1 MDNTQGLL
9 ATSALEASI
18 VADLSARAFAAT
30 SPEIQELLLRSKNE
44 QTFSGLLSHEL
55 HKYPTLQLGDP
66 GQPRSGTVLL
76 EFKGKDYTNRS
87 EEGDKKSRN
96 FHDHSIVNN
105 LGEIEVVIENK
116 FWYHF
121 DGSKGKR
128 NPKPEKG
135 IRSQLSDDIYKM
147 RRTLSERTGARRGF
161 ILINVVTP
169 SFPQALPKSYL
180 YQHEV
185 LWNRTNGDHAL
196 YRKTGLDGI
205 LKVMKEFASDFVN
218 PDPEIVK
225 VKSGDGFVD
234 FICAEIK
241 IEKGA

>member
-1 MDNTQGLL
+1 MDNNYGLL
-9 ATSALEASI
+9 ATERLESSI
-18 VADLSARAFAAT
+18 ISDLSGRAFGAI
-30 SPEIQELLLRSKNE
+30 PRDIQELLLRSKNE

-55 HKYPTLQLGDP
+55 HKYPTLQLGDRR
-66 GQPRSGTVLL
+66 QPTSGTVLL
-76 EFKGKDYTNRS
+76 EYKGKDYTNRS
-87 EEGDKKSRN
+87 EEGVTKSRN
-96 FHDHSIVNN
+96 FHDLSIVNHQ
-105 LGEIEVVIENK
+105 GEIEVIIENK

-128 NPKPEKG
+128 DPKPEKG

-147 RRTLSERTGARRGF
+147 RRTLKDRDGARRGF

-169 SFPQALPKSYL
+169 SFPAALPQSYL

-185 LWNRTNGDHAL
+185 LWKRTNGDHEL

-205 LKVMKEFASDFVN
+205 LKVMEEFADDFIDAN
-218 PDPEIVK
+218 PEVGGFRC
-225 VKSGDGFVD
+225 GDGFVD

-241 IEKGA
+241 IEKGE